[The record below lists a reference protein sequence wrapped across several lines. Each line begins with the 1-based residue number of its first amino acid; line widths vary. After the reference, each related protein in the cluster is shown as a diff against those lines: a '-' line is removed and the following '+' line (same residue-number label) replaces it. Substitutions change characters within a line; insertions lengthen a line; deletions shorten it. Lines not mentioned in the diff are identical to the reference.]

1 MIRERRSRECRK
13 WGAVS
18 SKEVSDVCARVCDQD
33 QEVEWVNAFL
43 ILEIVVVL
51 AMVYIFLFFLINY
64 VNLVPY
70 IYMAVY
76 ISCQIVFL

>member
-18 SKEVSDVCARVCDQD
+18 SKEAGDVCARVCDQD

-51 AMVYIFLFFLINY
+51 AVVYDSFFFLI
-64 VNLVPY
+64 
-70 IYMAVY
+70 M
-76 ISCQIVFL
+76 